1 MNGLM
6 KTDCA
11 SGPTEWSLVPRRESG
26 ARDGFSIRL
35 ARRMVFARLR
45 LMTQGAL
52 TIVEGEQRTIFGSP
66 TSPCPLRP
74 VVTIDD
80 PVCYRDIAWGGS
92 VGAGESYGRGAWNC
106 DDLTALIR
114 LFVLNRAVLDGM
126 EQGAARLAAP
136 FLKLMHG
143 LRRNTKAG
151 SRRNIAAHYDLSNE
165 FFALMLDPTM
175 MYSCGYF
182 VRPDSTLEDASRAK
196 IELICRK
203 LHLSPDDH
211 LLEIGTGWGGL
222 ACHAAQTVGC
232 RVTTTTISQAQYD
245 WALRRVRD
253 AGLSDRVQVLL
264 CDYRDLPYLDMQF
277 DKLVSV
283 EMIEAVG
290 WQYYGAFFDV
300 CRRLLKPDG
309 LMLIQA
315 ITIDERYFER
325 AKRSVDFIQRVI
337 FPGSCIPSVTSLCH
351 AMARASD
358 FSLLH
363 VQDIGAHY
371 PPTLRGWRQNI
382 RQNLERICQLGFGPE
397 FLRLWEFY
405 LSYCEGGFLERS
417 ISTAHLLFARSGW
430 RQDPLAG

>member
-11 SGPTEWSLVPRRESG
+11 SKPTEWSLVSRGESG
-26 ARDGFSIRL
+26 VRDGFSIRL
-35 ARRMVFARLR
+35 ARRMVFARLF
-45 LMTQGAL
+45 LITQGLL
-52 TIVEGEQRTIFGSP
+52 TIVEGERRTTFGSP

-80 PVCYRDIAWGGS
+80 PSCYRDIAWGGT

-126 EQGAARLAAP
+126 EQGAARVSAP
-136 FLKLMHG
+136 LLKLMHG

-175 MYSCGYF
+175 MYSCAYF
-182 VRPDSTLEDASRAK
+182 ARPDSTLEEASRAK

-222 ACHAAQTVGC
+222 ACHAAQTFGC

-245 WALRRVRD
+245 WALRRIRD

-309 LMLIQA
+309 LMLLQA

-351 AMARASD
+351 AMACASD

-417 ISTAHLLFARSGW
+417 ISTVHLLFARSGW